1 MVKTKSG
8 LCHEHVA
15 KCPWNKDFKN
25 DYFSPEAYP
34 ILLRA
39 ERACNKIN
47 DIIPEL
53 CVTDLMDVVTALQNA
68 LKPTKC
74 NGRVKFDKDEKY
86 TVGAVMKSHVAEG
99 TEKDAVI
106 VTRTITI
113 ERVYQDSG
121 EYDISWYKDDV
132 YVQFDDDGLL
142 KVRIPREV
150 QDAINRYKG
159 KVGRDEDIGDV
170 PIALRE
176 GDVAPQRHAA
186 QAVEEGGQRRQRAP
200 RRCGHCVR
208 RGLLDQAIGHDVRRC
223 PVLRA
228 EREEEQAG
236 LDAQN
241 AIEV

>member
-1 MVKTKSG
+1 MVKTKSQ
-8 LCHEHVA
+8 LCHAHVA

-25 DYFSPEAYP
+25 DYFSPEGYP

-39 ERACNKIN
+39 QRACNKIN

-74 NGRVKFDKDEKY
+74 NGRVKFDKDELY
-86 TVGAVMKSHVAEG
+86 TVGTVMKSNVAEG
-99 TEKDAVI
+99 TDKDAVI
-106 VTRTITI
+106 VTRTIKI
-113 ERVYQDSG
+113 EQVHRESG
-121 EYDISWYKDDV
+121 EYDISWDKDDV
-132 YVQFDDDGLL
+132 YVQFGDDGLL
-142 KVRIPREV
+142 KVRIPKDV

-159 KVGRDEDIGDV
+159 NAGREEDAGDV
-170 PIALRE
+170 PVALRE

-186 QAVEEGGQRRQRAP
+186 REAEGGQRRQRAP

-208 RGLLDQAIGHDVRRC
+208 RGLLVEAIGHDVRRC

-228 EREEEQAG
+228 EREEEQAA